1 MNADEK
7 KKQETHELK
16 NADENDH
23 KTVCRHSKNGLG
35 SCGKLLYK
43 GPQKDRKVPD
53 VGVTAA
59 EKFSR
64 ESCKEMTTCSCYSLQ
79 LRKNRRGGGC

>member
-1 MNADEK
+1 MNADK
-7 KKQETHELK
+7 KARSPRAK

-23 KTVCRHSKNGLG
+23 KIVCRHSKNGLG

-53 VGVTAA
+53 VGLTAA

-64 ESCKEMTTCSCYSLQ
+64 EMTTCSCYSLQ